1 MHSQG
6 TTPDTTAQ
14 DMKSTT
20 KHGFLVALGWVAQKL
35 GLREALDRHLHIK
48 QKTYQFKPNDKVIE
62 ALVGI
67 LGNCA
72 YMKDLNTQ
80 AEPITADVAV
90 AKAWGQAGFAHSS
103 TVCATFGKL
112 TTENVAELTKALDE
126 VQGPMLR
133 KEVEALIG
141 PDGQGQVVVDIDLS
155 GQKVRG
161 EAKQYTGT
169 DFGYIKG
176 QLARGYQIVAAFL
189 TGVQDRFAVASTLKS
204 GKAHA
209 QSGGCLLEILPG
221 VEARIGRPLRRT
233 EWVQQCMAEQKARI
247 RQLHQEITGLV
258 GRGSARRRPKLER
271 ELKDT
276 VQALTGLNRR
286 LRTYREENAT
296 NPAPVRIVLRADS
309 AFGTLEV
316 FQRLLELGYEFA
328 IKSYSGSNPAYKA
341 LFDALPADEWVEV
354 GKNRYAAEGIAVP
367 SPQLLGAFPLRL
379 VALRRSDADGRQVR
393 SVVVTT
399 VGSEAKTTN
408 DMVAFYHARQTIGAG
423 FQECKGTF
431 NFAKPRLRKHEANAA
446 FTQLVLF
453 AFNLIRWARPCMQ
466 TAAAKIAKAKTRFL
480 VHIAANCRASVK
492 HAAESLHILFSRGT
506 SLDGM
511 RVVVTWPP
519 SYPVSVSNGRMSTC
533 SRET

>member
-6 TTPDTTAQ
+6 TTPDTSAQ
-14 DMKSTT
+14 DMKFTT
-20 KHGFLVALGWVAQKL
+20 KHGFLVAMGWVAQKL
-35 GLREALDRHLHIK
+35 GLREAFDRHLHIK
-48 QKTYQFKPNDKVIE
+48 QKAYQFKPNDKVIE

-67 LGNCA
+67 LGDCE
-72 YMKDLNTQ
+72 YMKDLNSQ
-80 AEPITADVAV
+80 AEPIASDVAV
-90 AKAWGQAGFAHSS
+90 AKAWGQDGFAHSS
-103 TVCATFGKL
+103 TVCATFSKL
-112 TTENVAELTKALDE
+112 TPENIGELTKALDE

-133 KEVEALIG
+133 KEVQALVG

-233 EWVQQCMAEQKARI
+233 EWVQQCMVEQKARI
-247 RQLHQEITGLV
+247 RRVHQEITNLQ

-271 ELKDT
+271 ERKDA
-276 VQALTGLNRR
+276 VEALIGLNQR
-286 LRTYREENAT
+286 LREYRRDNAT
-296 NPAPVRIVLRADS
+296 NPSPVRIVLRADS

-316 FQRLLELGYEFA
+316 FQRLLELGYEFT
-328 IKSYSGSNPAYKA
+328 IKSYSGSNPAHKT
-341 LFDALPADEWVEV
+341 LFDALPADDWVKV

-367 SPQLLGAFPLRL
+367 SPQLLGTFPLRL

-393 SVVVTT
+393 SIVVTT
-399 VGSEAKTTN
+399 YGSETMTTKE
-408 DMVAFYHARQTIGAG
+408 MVSFYHARQTIEAG

-431 NFAKPRLRKHEANAA
+431 HFGKPRLRKHEANAA

-453 AFNLIRWARPCMQ
+453 AFNLIRWVRPCMQ
-466 TAAAKIAKAKTRFL
+466 TKAAKIAKAKTRFL
-480 VHIAANCRASVK
+480 VRTAARCRATVR
-492 HAAESLHILFSRGT
+492 HAVDALHILFSRGT
-506 SLDGM
+506 SLAGL

-519 SYPVSVSNGRMSTC
+519 DYPFSVSKGRMSTC

>member
-6 TTPDTTAQ
+6 TTPNTATQ
-14 DMKSTT
+14 DMKFTT
-20 KHGFLVALGWVAQKL
+20 RHGFLVALGWVAQKL
-35 GLREALDRHLHIK
+35 GVRAALDRHLHIK
-48 QKTYQFKPNDKVIE
+48 QKTYQFKPNDKIVE

-67 LGNCA
+67 LGDCE
-72 YMKDLNTQ
+72 YMKDLNAQ
-80 AEPITADVAV
+80 AEPIVADRAV
-90 AKAWGQAGFAHSS
+90 AEAWGQAGFAHSS

-112 TTENVAELTKALDE
+112 TSENVAELTKAFDE
-126 VQGPMLR
+126 IQGPLLR

-176 QLARGYQIVAAFL
+176 QLARGYQIVAAFM
-189 TGVQDRFAVASTLKS
+189 TGLQDRFAVASTLKS

-221 VEARIGRPLRRT
+221 VEIRIGRPLRRT
-233 EWVQQCMAEQKARI
+233 EWVQRCMVEQKARI
-247 RQLHQEITGLV
+247 RSLHGEIMSLQ
-258 GRGSARRRPKLER
+258 GRARTQRRPKLER
-271 ELKDT
+271 ELKDA
-276 VQALTGLNRR
+276 VQALVGLNRR
-286 LRTYREENAT
+286 LRQYRQDNAT

-309 AFGTLEV
+309 AFGTVEV
-316 FQRLLELGYEFA
+316 FQRLLELGYEFI
-328 IKSYSGSNPAYKA
+328 IKSYSGSNPAYRA
-341 LFDALPADEWVEV
+341 LFDALPAVDWVEV

-367 SPQLLGAFPLRL
+367 APQLLGSFPLRL
-379 VALRRSDADGRQVR
+379 AALRRTDVDGRQVR

-399 VGSEAKTTN
+399 FSGEAMPTKDLVT
-408 DMVAFYHARQTIGAG
+408 FYHARQTIEAG

-431 NFAKPRLRKHEANAA
+431 HFGKPRLRKQEANAA

-453 AFNLIRWARPCMQ
+453 AFNLIRWIRPCVQ
-466 TAAAKIAKAKTRFL
+466 TTATKIAKAKTRFM
-480 VHIAANCRASVK
+480 VRIAANCRASGRQ
-492 HAAESLHILFSRGT
+492 AAESLHILFSRGT
-506 SLDGM
+506 SLDGL

-519 SYPVSVSNGRMSTC
+519 SYPISVSNGRMSTY